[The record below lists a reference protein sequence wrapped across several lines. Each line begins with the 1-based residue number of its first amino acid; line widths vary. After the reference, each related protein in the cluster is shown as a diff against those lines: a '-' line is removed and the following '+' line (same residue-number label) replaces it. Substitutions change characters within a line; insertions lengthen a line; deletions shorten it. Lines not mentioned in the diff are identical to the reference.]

1 MKTSEIYRLCQRL
14 VLHGGDL
21 CPDQVKIEALRELF
35 MQEDLAKFSEEQ
47 EAKVNEAV

>member
-21 CPDQVKIEALRELF
+21 CPDQVKLEALRELF
-35 MQEDLAKFSEEQ
+35 MQEDLAKYTEEQ
-47 EAKVNEAV
+47 ETKKNETV